1 MGTQP
6 IEWHKEC
13 LKNLTI
19 SVQQRRN
26 KVAQRMAELED
37 LEHRLMFYSQQIETA
52 EKRGMEAFDA
62 ERLLVKRGA

>member
-6 IEWHKEC
+6 ISWHKEC

-19 SVQQRRN
+19 SIQQRRN

-37 LEHRLMFYSQQIETA
+37 LEHRLAFYSQQIETA
-52 EKRGMEAFDA
+52 EQRGMEAFDA